1 MLGQIDAELV
11 ANKKKSIIADN
22 VSLIKIIS
30 YCTSRGTV
38 IARTGL
44 KMRDVNQNAVEEFI
58 DVDEAYRRVKA
69 FVATSQFYLL
79 PKDDQMN
86 AIAFILIIERTGSES
101 ILEDGIAEDSVIR
114 VLDKLENQKQ
124 TDRQN

>member
-1 MLGQIDAELV
+1 M
-11 ANKKKSIIADN
+11 
-22 VSLIKIIS
+22 
-30 YCTSRGTV
+30 

-44 KMRDVNQNAVEEFI
+44 KMRDVNRNAVEEFI

-114 VLDKLENQKQ
+114 VLDQLENQKQ